1 MFKALLHN
9 FPKKDKTIK
18 TKTKKQSGPMTS
30 QPDSNKS
37 HVNKIH
43 DENHYTATFRSK
55 Y

>member
-1 MFKALLHN
+1 MFKVLLYN
-9 FPKKDKTIK
+9 FPQKDKNY
-18 TKTKKQSGPMTS
+18 KKKKSRPMAS

-43 DENHYTATFRSK
+43 DENHYTAPFRKK